1 MQEPLAVIDYL
12 LTKKKTCKTLA
23 EPCMGDRMGL
33 QKLWVPCQNFTAQ
46 TLVLTD
52 VISGGIFAKTVL
64 WHMSV
69 VSDSL
74 L

>member
-1 MQEPLAVIDYL
+1 MQEPLAVTDYL
-12 LTKKKTCKTLA
+12 LTKKTCETLA

-33 QKLWVPCQNFTAQ
+33 QKLWVRCQNLTEQ

-69 VSDSL
+69 VSDNL